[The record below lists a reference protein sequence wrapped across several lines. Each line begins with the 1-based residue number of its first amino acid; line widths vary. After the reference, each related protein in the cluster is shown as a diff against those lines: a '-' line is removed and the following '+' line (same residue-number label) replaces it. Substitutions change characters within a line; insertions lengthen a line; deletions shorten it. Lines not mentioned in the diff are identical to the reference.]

1 MNPENLVIAIYP
13 KIKKDIPNHLIDT
26 LLNSD
31 CGDHAMKGI
40 VKQICSNCNCQ
51 YLLYG
56 VVQPNSYGG
65 YEYIKCTGC
74 GFMETQVFWGDNS
87 MYIGDSDSS
96 DEEIDEEKELK
107 KHEIERKCLFYEGVE
122 KKEIV
127 IERKLRSRAAVI
139 PAGPPVVPDFLTP
152 DLLSSLI

>member
-13 KIKKDIPNHLIDT
+13 KIKKNIPNHLIDT

-40 VKQICSNCNCQ
+40 VKQKCSNCNCE

-87 MYIGDSDSS
+87 MYIDDSS
-96 DEEIDEEKELK
+96 DEEIDEEK
-107 KHEIERKCLFYEGVE
+107 E

-127 IERKLRSRAAVI
+127 IERKLRSRAAII
-139 PAGPPVVPDFLTP
+139 PGGPPVVPDFLTP